1 MTFISVLFGTGQEHD
16 VHPVPNILSLLQMP
30 LSIGYTCPCQ
40 TNLKCN
46 VTPMHKLSFAIH
58 EFYLKLFTKFTISN
72 FQMITQV
79 PKVWDY

>member
-1 MTFISVLFGTGQEHD
+1 MTFISVLFGTGQEQD

-46 VTPMHKLSFAIH
+46 VTPMHKLTFAIH
-58 EFYLKLFTKFTISN
+58 EFIKK
-72 FQMITQV
+72 
-79 PKVWDY
+79 